1 MIVQVLVMDK
11 VLYQDTVDYP
21 GVPQGLISELERTWR
36 VLELQEQG
44 VQANVAVIVG
54 SKMNLSNFH
63 LFDTEN
69 F

>member
-11 VLYQDTVDYP
+11 VMYQDTVDYP
-21 GVPQGLISELERTWR
+21 GIPQGLIAELERTWR
-36 VLELQEQG
+36 ILELQEQG
-44 VQANVAVIVG
+44 IAANVAVQVG

-63 LFDTEN
+63 LYDTET